1 MFLCTLHPEL
11 IDWMLRYDVCSCDDP
26 CHTIW
31 FQGNYSFPKLLCAPC
46 LHAPL
51 PACNRAYIP
60 PHREHTAWSC
70 HGNASS
76 WLKNMLLSLG
86 GGGGEHWRLV
96 KNEHT
101 EHNRLTREPV
111 NRYWHC

>member
-1 MFLCTLHPEL
+1 MMFVVVMTLAIPYGFRETTPSPNCYVPPAC
-11 IDWMLRYDVCSCDDP
+11 MP
-26 CHTIW
+26 
-31 FQGNYSFPKLLCAPC
+31 
-46 LHAPL
+46 PL

-86 GGGGEHWRLV
+86 GGGGGGGGEHWRLV

-111 NRYWHC
+111 NRY